1 VRVEKITTLNASGHE
16 VKIPGG
22 ILAHH
27 VSRMLDWIGA
37 AVTETG
43 AVAVM
48 AEGMAVEHA
57 KGAAHA
63 ARS

>member
-1 VRVEKITTLNASGHE
+1 MHDLVIR
-16 VKIPGG
+16 GG
-22 ILAHH
+22 TII
-27 VSRMLDWIGA
+27 DG
-37 AVTETG
+37 TG
-43 AVAVM
+43 APAQTGDVAVM